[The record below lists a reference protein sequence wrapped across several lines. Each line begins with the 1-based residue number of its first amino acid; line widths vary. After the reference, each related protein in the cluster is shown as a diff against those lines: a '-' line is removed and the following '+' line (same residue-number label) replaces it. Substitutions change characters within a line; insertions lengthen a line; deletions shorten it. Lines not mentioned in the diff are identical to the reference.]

1 MPEHRTPSG
10 APLKLKQLLF
20 EEPRVTPESGLV
32 SLPFFT
38 YICTLILGL
47 RLTGAS
53 QRTHTWQNS
62 EMNSELNC
70 NHTMQTY
77 AIIMQSQS
85 HPATSCFNQ
94 ARFAHLQ
101 PPGVPCRPNPGCNV
115 WGMPPPHLSCHPKND
130 VDNGVVDSKFCV
142 FLMFFGKLFS
152 YLPSCSTLE
161 FLHNNLRQS
170 STNWVQWT
178 TSLRV

>member
-1 MPEHRTPSG
+1 MPEQRTPSG

-20 EEPRVTPESGLV
+20 EEPRVTPESGLA

-142 FLMFFGKLFS
+142 FWCFLENCSLIFLLAVLWSFFTTIWGKVRRTE
-152 YLPSCSTLE
+152 C
-161 FLHNNLRQS
+161 NG
-170 STNWVQWT
+170 
-178 TSLRV
+178 LRV